1 MPNAHPLAKRKNL
14 RLRDLAN
21 EPFIFGSR
29 LGWETYRAFI
39 DSVFYA
45 AEFDPKI
52 ILEVYGS
59 VGIFGLVAAGLGV
72 SIYPDCQLQ
81 VQYRNF
87 AVRPLV
93 DVARP
98 VETAAIWYPRTLTPP
113 RRPLRHLS
121 RGIPS
126 RDGWNQTRRHAIS
139 RLKHRTP
146 DETSLKVTP
155 ARRSARA

>member
-1 MPNAHPLAKRKNL
+1 VPNAHPLAKRKNL

-98 VETAAIWYPRTLTPP
+98 VETAAIWYPRTLTRPAGHFVTFLEEYRAATDGTKRAVTRFRGSSIE
-113 RRPLRHLS
+113 RRMKR
-121 RGIPS
+121 
-126 RDGWNQTRRHAIS
+126 A
-139 RLKHRTP
+139 LK
-146 DETSLKVTP
+146 
-155 ARRSARA
+155 